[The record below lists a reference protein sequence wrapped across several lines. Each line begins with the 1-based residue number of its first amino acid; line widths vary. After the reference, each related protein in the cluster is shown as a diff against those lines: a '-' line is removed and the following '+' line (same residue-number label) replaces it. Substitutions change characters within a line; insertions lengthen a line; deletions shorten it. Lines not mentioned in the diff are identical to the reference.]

1 MATKD
6 APTARN
12 APTNSR
18 SSSGSL
24 NGGRMARR
32 SVRLGLNMKVGSVP
46 RAGLIYRR
54 LRRDLEEK
62 PTAKPVEA

>member
-12 APTNSR
+12 APTNSC
-18 SSSGSL
+18 SSAGSL
-24 NGGRMARR
+24 NGRPMARR

-46 RAGLIYRR
+46 RQAYHSEI
-54 LRRDLEEK
+54 RRDLEEK
-62 PTAKPVEA
+62 PPAKPVEA